1 MPKKKSVKMTPA
13 KVAAIAKDAVKVMA
27 EKKYMDTNNSLKGL
41 NPTRPTGNDYIS
53 AIGFSTTTNES
64 DDQSILVFGGQ
75 QIKEMLCLKPFQS
88 NAADQDLRMF
98 APIGKR
104 IQPVSCKSSWRIN
117 RQFARIDP
125 ALGATPADF
134 PASLAENLPV
144 VCRMVRVIP
153 KISAGTE
160 TAIAPDDDLFQDEYG
175 RATSVSDDTF
185 TEQEMLS
192 YRVNKRR
199 YKVLEDKKFILRP
212 PVTLQYGAVFP
223 TPRQDGA
230 KVNAE
235 FYPIVSNTNGN
246 CEKYMTTYDQLSSRR
261 NGSCFYTDPTVSSTN
276 TATTGHQRSYY
287 FYMFAYQGA
296 DTITGDEAG
305 RAKGPIDIVVDL
317 TNYTKFIDI

>member
-27 EKKYMDTNNSLKGL
+27 EKKYMDTNNALKGM

-53 AIGFSTTTNES
+53 CIGFSTTTNES
-64 DDQSILVFGGQ
+64 DDESVLVFGGQ
-75 QIKEMLCLKPFQS
+75 QINEMLCLKPFQS

-104 IQPVSCKSSWRIN
+104 IQPVSCKSTWRIN

-125 ALGATPADF
+125 ISNATPPDF

-144 VCRMVRVIP
+144 ICRMVRVIP

-175 RATSVSDDTF
+175 RATSVSESTF

-212 PVTLQYGAVFP
+212 PITLQYQAQSVDPLNNAGARY
-223 TPRQDGA
+223 T
-230 KVNAE
+230 
-235 FYPIVSNTNGN
+235 PIVSNSNGN
-246 CEKYMTTYDQLSSRR
+246 CEKYMTTYDQLSSRK
-261 NGSCFYTDPTVSSTN
+261 NGSCFYTDPTVTGTN

-305 RAKGPIDIVVDL
+305 RAKGPVDIVLDL